1 MMWHSMCIRVVHAAW
16 VFSAFSVSA
25 NAADGVLVHGA
36 GVSVTAADVQTDAQR
51 LPPDARKAAL
61 AMPANVTQLA
71 QGLYLRRALAQEAQ
85 TMGLAADPE
94 VELALR
100 IARERVLS
108 DAWLAKLEAE
118 KIPAP
123 QALDSMAMSIYRAN
137 PKRFT
142 VPEQVRARH
151 ILLRPAD
158 DAQSMAEK
166 LLTEL
171 KGGADFVAMAQKYSA
186 DTSSAA
192 KGGDLG
198 FFGRDRMVPE
208 FDKAVFS
215 LTTPG
220 ELSGVVKTEFG
231 FHIIKLEEVRP
242 AGLRPFEEV
251 RDTLRRETTTKITN
265 DIRMRE
271 HARVLNQATVDKAA
285 IEAYSAAVQ

>member
-1 MMWHSMCIRVVHAAW
+1 MWRSMCIRVVHVAW
-16 VFSAFSVSA
+16 VFGAFAMSAD
-25 NAADGVLVHGA
+25 AADGVLMHGP
-36 GVSVTAADVQTDAQR
+36 GVSVTAADVQADAQR
-51 LPPDARKAAL
+51 LPPEARKTAL
-61 AMPANVTQLA
+61 AITANVTQLA

-85 TMGLAADPE
+85 TAGLAADPE
-94 VELALR
+94 VERALR

-118 KIPAP
+118 KMPTQ
-123 QALDSMAMSIYRAN
+123 QALDSMVMSIYQAN

-166 LLTEL
+166 LLAEL
-171 KGGADFVAMAQKYSA
+171 KEGADFATMAQKYSA
-186 DTSSAA
+186 DAASAA

-198 FFGRDRMVPE
+198 FFGHDRMVPE

-220 ELSGVVKTEFG
+220 ELSGIVKTEFG
-231 FHIIKLEEVRP
+231 FHIIKLEEIRP
-242 AGLRPFEEV
+242 AGLRPFDEV
-251 RDTLRRETTTKITN
+251 RDAVRRETASKITN
-265 DIRMRE
+265 DTRMRE

-285 IEAYSAAVQ
+285 IEAYSAGAQ